1 MTVPEWLAAIILG
14 LVEGATEFIPV
25 SSTGHLIVVGDLLGF
40 TGERAKS
47 FEIFI
52 QLGAILAVAW
62 TYRARLVG
70 ALGGLRLGAARG
82 NLALNL
88 ALGFIPAAVVGL
100 LAHDTI
106 RRFLFDP
113 RVVAGGLVAGALA
126 ILVIERL
133 APRSEVFSLDQL
145 PPGKALGVGLA
156 QLLALVPGVSRSGA
170 TILGGYCLGLS
181 RPAATE
187 FSFLLAVPV
196 MVAATGLDLVT
207 SAAHLATSDIPLF
220 ALGFAVAFASALV
233 VVRAFV
239 RWVGSHDF
247 RPFAWYRLAV
257 GALLIA
263 WYALR

>member
-1 MTVPEWLAAIILG
+1 MTPPEWLIAILLG

-25 SSTGHLIVVGDLLGF
+25 SSTGHLIVAGDLLGF

-62 TYRARLVG
+62 AYRARLAG
-70 ALGGLRLGAARG
+70 AWRGLRLGATRG
-82 NLALNL
+82 NLGLNL
-88 ALGFIPAAVVGL
+88 ALGFLPAAVVGF
-100 LAHDTI
+100 LAHGAV
-106 RRFLFDP
+106 RQFLFEP
-113 RVVAGGLVAGALA
+113 RVVVGGLILGAIAILA
-126 ILVIERL
+126 IERA
-133 APRSEVFSLDQL
+133 APRSTVHSLDEL
-145 PPGKALGVGLA
+145 PASRALGVGLA

-187 FSFLLAVPV
+187 FSFLLAIPV
-196 MVAATGLDLVT
+196 MVAATGLDLAV
-207 SAAHLATSDIPLF
+207 SAPHLAWSDAPMF
-220 ALGFAVAFASALV
+220 AIGFLVAFASALV

-239 RWVGSHDF
+239 RWVGTHDF
-247 RPFAWYRLAV
+247 RPFAWYRLAL

-263 WYALR
+263 WYGLR

>member
-1 MTVPEWLAAIILG
+1 VTVPDWLAAIILG

-62 TYRARLVG
+62 AYRARLVG
-70 ALGGLRLGAARG
+70 ALRGIRLGAARG

-113 RVVAGGLVAGALA
+113 RVVAVGLVAGALA
-126 ILVIERL
+126 ILAIERA
-133 APRSEVFSLDQL
+133 APRSNVFTLDEL
-145 PPGKALGVGLA
+145 PPGKAFGVGLA

-187 FSFLLAVPV
+187 FSFLLAIPV
-196 MVAATGLDLVT
+196 MVAATGFDLVT
-207 SAAHLATSDIPLF
+207 SAPHLATTDVPIF
-220 ALGFAVAFASALV
+220 ALGFVVAFVSALV

-257 GALLIA
+257 GALLIG